1 MSRIGRQPV
10 ALPAGVTAQVSG
22 AKVLV
27 QGPKGKLDLAV
38 PAGITVRLEGS
49 ALLVERASGAENAAA
64 LHGMVRSRLAGMALG
79 VSEGYRKELTIEG
92 TGYNAKLAGKDLE
105 LSVGFCNAIRC
116 TPPDGVAVQCISP
129 TEIAISGPDKVKVG
143 QFAAEVRSVRPPE
156 PYKGKGIRY
165 KGETVRRKAGKS
177 VA

>member
-10 ALPAGVTAQVSG
+10 TLPAGVTVQVNG
-22 AKVLV
+22 AKLLV
-27 QGPKGKLDLAV
+27 QGAQGKLEFDLPDGIVVKTEGNAV
-38 PAGITVRLEGS
+38 HVSRNGDGP
-49 ALLVERASGAENAAA
+49 NAAA
-64 LHGMVRSRLAGMALG
+64 LHGLVRSRLAGMVLG
-79 VSEGYRKELTIEG
+79 VNAGFRKDLTIEG
-92 TGYNAKLAGKDLE
+92 TGYNAKLNGKAVE
-105 LSVGFCNAIRC
+105 LSVGFCNPVLC
-116 TPPDGVAVQCISP
+116 TPPEGVAVKCTTP
-129 TEIAISGPDKVKVG
+129 TEISISGSDKIKVG

>member
-10 ALPAGVTAQVSG
+10 TLPAGVTVEVKGS
-22 AKVLV
+22 KVLV
-27 QGPKGKLDLAV
+27 QGPKGKLDLDL
-38 PAGITVRLEGS
+38 PAGITVKIESGAANVACAEGAENGS
-49 ALLVERASGAENAAA
+49 AL
-64 LHGMVRSRLAGMALG
+64 HGLVRSRLAGMALG
-79 VSEGYRKELTIEG
+79 VTEGYRKELSIEG
-92 TGYNAKLAGKDLE
+92 TGYNAKLSGKAVE
-105 LSVGFCNAIRC
+105 LSVGFCNPVLC
-116 TPPDGVAVQCISP
+116 TPPEGVAVQCVTP
-129 TEIAISGPDKVKVG
+129 TDIAISGPDKIKVG

>member
-10 ALPAGVTAQVSG
+10 NLPAGVTVQVSG
-22 AKVLV
+22 EKLLV
-27 QGPKGKLDLAV
+27 QGSQGKLDFTL
-38 PAGITVRLEGS
+38 PAGIQVEVKGSAVHVTCTEGADNGS
-49 ALLVERASGAENAAA
+49 AL
-64 LHGMVRSRLAGMALG
+64 HGLVRSRLSGMVEG
-79 VSEGYRKELTIEG
+79 VTSGFRKDLTIEG
-92 TGYNAKLAGKDLE
+92 TGYNAKLNGKAVE
-105 LSVGFCNAIRC
+105 LSVGFCNPVLC
-116 TPPDGVAVQCISP
+116 TPPEGVAVKCTTP
-129 TEIAISGPDKVKVG
+129 TEIAISGPDKIKVG